1 MAIGESHKGTMSK
14 GQKREFVSG
23 LRTMNERDADLQY
36 VLGKRDT
43 PLVSPAHTILIT
55 SDGPCCRTRGIQ
67 CVSVGKDAHKAA
79 QEARQRRRTHGCCG
93 H

>member
-36 VLGKRDT
+36 VLGKRDMPLASRCT
-43 PLVSPAHTILIT
+43 PFSSHRMVPVAVLMGFNA
-55 SDGPCCRTRGIQ
+55 CRSTRTPT
-67 CVSVGKDAHKAA
+67 
-79 QEARQRRRTHGCCG
+79 RLT
-93 H
+93 